1 MHETISELRKQL
13 TVAAVALRECHKQ
26 ATAGQLALELMH
38 EIRNPLEAL
47 VNLIFLA
54 RHDSLDP
61 GTVQSRLL
69 LAEEQLATL
78 TQIVSHTMGFARFSG
93 QPKTIDLVTI
103 AEAALR
109 IHQRTIESKRI
120 HVLKELPD
128 TLTAQVF
135 APEMLQ
141 VVSNLLKNALDA
153 LPDRGVLCLRL
164 RKRQNQIDLV
174 VADNGQGIPAEHR
187 DKIFKPFFTTKED
200 RGTGLGLALSREI
213 VERHRGKISM
223 RSSVRP
229 DKSGT
234 AFRISLPV
242 LEQGTR

>member
-1 MHETISELRKQL
+1 MEDLMEETISEQREQL
-13 TVAAVALRECHKQ
+13 IASAEALRECDRR

-47 VNLIFLA
+47 GNLVFLA
-54 RHDSLDP
+54 REDANSSAKLQHYM
-61 GTVQSRLL
+61 R
-69 LAEEQLATL
+69 LAEEQLSTL
-78 TQIVSHTMGFARFSG
+78 NQLVSHTLSFARFSVH
-93 QPKTIDLVTI
+93 PKMMNLVAI

-109 IHQRTIESKRI
+109 IHQRTIDSKKI
-120 HVLKELPD
+120 HLVKDLPD
-128 TLTAQVF
+128 SLTVKVY

-141 VVSNLLKNALDA
+141 VISNLLMNALDA
-153 LPDRGVLCLRL
+153 LPDKGVLCLRL
-164 RKRQNQIDLV
+164 RKDQSEIHLL
-174 VADNGQGIPAEHR
+174 VADNGHGIPPEHQK
-187 DKIFKPFFTTKED
+187 DIFKPFFTTKED

-234 AFRISLPV
+234 TFRISLP
-242 LEQGTR
+242 R